1 VGING
6 TLATMKPAPFEYHA
20 PATLAEAITLLETY
34 GEHAKVLAGG
44 QSLVPAMNFRIA
56 RPEVLIDINRI
67 RDFPPLSKRSD
78 RLSIGALTRHA
89 AFEAPV
95 ESGVLG
101 QILPQIARHIGH
113 VPIRTRGTFCGSLA
127 HADPAS
133 EWCTLAVTLGAEI
146 IACSSKGERT
156 IAAKDFFRTLF
167 TTALRPDELITEV
180 RLSTLSDDWR
190 MGFVEFSRRAGDYA
204 IVMAIAAVR
213 VSGERVAEARIGLGG
228 VSDRPK
234 RSPGAEAALIGRP
247 IDREAMLAAAAAARA
262 EAEPLED
269 LQAPADYKRDL
280 VAVMVR
286 RALERA
292 TS

>member
-1 VGING
+1 
-6 TLATMKPAPFEYHA
+6 MKPAPFEYHA
-20 PATLAEAITLLETY
+20 PATLAEAITLLEMY
-34 GEHAKVLAGG
+34 GEHAKILAGG

-67 RDFPPLSKRSD
+67 RDLPPLSKRVGI
-78 RLSIGALTRHA
+78 LSIGALTRHI
-89 AFEAPV
+89 AFEAQV
-95 ESGVLG
+95 ELGVLG
-101 QILPQIARHIGH
+101 RMLPKIARHIGH

-146 IACSSKGERT
+146 IARSTKGERT
-156 IAAKDFFRTLF
+156 IAANDFFRALF
-167 TTALRPDELITEV
+167 TTVLRPDELITEV
-180 RLSTLSDDWR
+180 RLPILSDDWR
-190 MGFVEFSRRAGDYA
+190 LGFVEFSRRAGDYA
-204 IVMAIAAVR
+204 IVMAITAVR
-213 VSGERVAEARIGLGG
+213 VSGGRIAEARVGLGG

-234 RSPGAEAALIGRP
+234 RSPCAEAELIGRP
-247 IDREAMLAAAAAARA
+247 IDREAMLAAAAAAKA

-286 RALERA
+286 RALEQA
-292 TS
+292 TP